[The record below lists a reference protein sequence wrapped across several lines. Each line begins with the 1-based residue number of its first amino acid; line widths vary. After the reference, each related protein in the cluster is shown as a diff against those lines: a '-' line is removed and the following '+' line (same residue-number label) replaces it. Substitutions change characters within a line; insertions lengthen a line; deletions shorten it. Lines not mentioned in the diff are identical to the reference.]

1 MSGRT
6 ALPPVALVLFVLV
19 WIAASFWLA
28 LALALIVALLLAA
41 HWAWT
46 RLEERFQP
54 GPDRPELAEREKQRQ
69 KRSQVA
75 GRRSRS

>member
-6 ALPPVALVLFVLV
+6 ALPPVVALVLFVLV

-28 LALALIVALLLAA
+28 LALALIAALVVAA

-46 RLEERFQP
+46 RLPERFQH
-54 GPDRPELAEREKQRQ
+54 GPDSAELAEREKRSKELAE
-69 KRSQVA
+69 KRRKA
-75 GRRSRS
+75 